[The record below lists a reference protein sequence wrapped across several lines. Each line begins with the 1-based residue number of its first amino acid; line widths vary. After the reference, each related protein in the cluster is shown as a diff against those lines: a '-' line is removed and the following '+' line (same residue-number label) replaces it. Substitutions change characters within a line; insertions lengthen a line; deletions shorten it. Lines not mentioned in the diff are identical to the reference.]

1 MQCARLAQEQESPGS
16 RGWLEREIDLVSGQ
30 IRDAVAGDSVYPFSL
45 DVFDAQIEWLRR
57 FARERP
63 VLVEAT
69 MGGR

>member
-1 MQCARLAQEQESPGS
+1 MRQSTQIFSPGS